1 MDVRE
6 RLDEDLDPDPRLA
19 DERDPLVDDR
29 LVLLRRVAVFC
40 LLATVP
46 VTLPTVADSG
56 AEPSRGRARP
66 APEAPRP
73 PVRDRGFPRLLGAHM
88 ISPMLV
94 SQIPALRDHWYPVAY
109 ADDVTT
115 EPLGVRVFG
124 ERHVVWRPSPDAA
137 PVAAVDRCPHRA
149 ARLSQ
154 GWVDDGTLVCPY
166 HGWRYAPDGSCTDIP
181 AADPGVPVPPR
192 ACLRSDAAGERYGL
206 VWICVGEPAGGIP
219 DLGEADAEGYTLIHE
234 MMEVWSASAP
244 RIVDNALDVSHVA
257 FVHRGS
263 VGSAANPRLSD
274 YTVERDGMR
283 LRFEVSYVAAVP
295 ELQKRNTGITSD
307 LTSRSTEAEL
317 VEPLIFRGKLTYHE
331 NGLEHVLYKTA
342 TPIDDDTTLFCQFI
356 ARNDDPAPD
365 RWEDISAMDRIVQA
379 EDKALLEEIESDLP
393 TDVTSEVHIKADRMT
408 LEYRRIL
415 GELAQLP
422 SAGGRPPDGPGA
434 SPPPD
439 DAAGTAVP
447 VRVG

>member
-1 MDVRE
+1 
-6 RLDEDLDPDPRLA
+6 
-19 DERDPLVDDR
+19 
-29 LVLLRRVAVFC
+29 
-40 LLATVP
+40 
-46 VTLPTVADSG
+46 
-56 AEPSRGRARP
+56 
-66 APEAPRP
+66 
-73 PVRDRGFPRLLGAHM
+73 
-88 ISPMLV
+88 MLV
-94 SQIPALRDHWYPVAY
+94 SEIPALRDHWYPVAY
-109 ADDVTT
+109 SDAVTT
-115 EPLGVRVFG
+115 EPLAVRIFG
-124 ERHVVWRPSPDAA
+124 ERHVVWRPEPGAA

-154 GWVDDGTLVCPY
+154 GWVAEGTLVCPY
-166 HGWRYAPDGSCTDIP
+166 HGWRYGADGRCTEIP
-181 AADPGVPVPPR
+181 AAEPGVPVPPR
-192 ACLRSDAAGERYGL
+192 ACLDGDAAGERYGL
-206 VWICVGEPAGGIP
+206 VWICVGDPSGGIP

-317 VEPLIFRGKLTYHE
+317 VEPLVFRGKLTYHE

-356 ARNDDPAPD
+356 ARNDDPSPD
-365 RWEDISAMDRIVQA
+365 RWDDISAMDRLVQS

-415 GELAQLP
+415 GELA
-422 SAGGRPPDGPGA
+422 GRPARSTGGPSGPEA
-434 SPPPD
+434 PAPAG
-439 DAAGTAVP
+439 DAPVT